1 DAAKWPDKYI
11 HRMSAYNNL
20 KRSHDGIIVEDY
32 VTRSKIVVDLDL
44 EDSIVP
50 ETVDLAED

>member
-1 DAAKWPDKYI
+1 AAKWPDKYI

-20 KRSHDGIIVEDY
+20 KRSNDGIIVEDY
-32 VTRSKIVVDLDL
+32 VSRPKIVVDHDP

-50 ETVDLAED
+50 ETVDLTED

>member
-1 DAAKWPDKYI
+1 AAKWPDKYI

-32 VTRSKIVVDLDL
+32 VSRPKIVVELDP
-44 EDSIVP
+44 EDSIVH